1 MCTYVFLKTVNEL
14 EDPKSML
21 KMTKVNSAKESPTV
35 VGEKTEDGYSGRG
48 GNQRSGFF
56 LIVEDRNANTLITII
71 KKFV

>member
-1 MCTYVFLKTVNEL
+1 MLTYVFLKTVNEL

-48 GNQRSGFF
+48 GGNQRSVFF
-56 LIVEDRNANTLITII
+56 
-71 KKFV
+71 